1 MPRNRH
7 HFHCRPNRP
16 AGDASRFYPTGRQ
29 LIRTTNIRPIHPDRS
44 PITFTRPSTWPTT
57 AARHDAPHSLDVHD
71 FFERLPE
78 LRIEDG
84 VDDRVDEAVHVAEPG
99 RQDEGRHA
107 RLAGHVQ
114 LGAHRVHDVA
124 GEERHPA
131 DEEDACKCK

>member
-1 MPRNRH
+1 MMSLFLPRNRH
-7 HFHCRPNRP
+7 HFHRGPNRP
-16 AGDASRFYPTGRQ
+16 TGDASRFHPTGRQ
-29 LIRTTNIRPIHPDRS
+29 FIRTANIRPTHSCNAVVAFPCS
-44 PITFTRPSTWPTT
+44 YPCTPIYV

-78 LRIEDG
+78 LRVEDG
-84 VDDRVDEAVHVAEPG
+84 VDDRVDEAVHVPEPG

-114 LGAHRVHDVA
+114 LGTHRVHDVA

-131 DEEDACKCK
+131 D